1 MKRNW
6 YKKVALL
13 TAVLTLGSVVM
24 ATGCKGDD
32 EEVEIDES
40 KTQLYVA
47 NLDVGIGRTW
57 VETLSKK
64 FEDAFAGYSF
74 EEGKTGVQVIINHD
88 TSYAGEFV
96 EKSQTDANYIF
107 FTESVDYA
115 MYSKYM
121 ADVSDVMEQGAI
133 TGVDASGNFIRE
145 SKPIAEKI
153 DGDFLEYLNVAN
165 TSEPALY
172 RAMPYYLGMRVVNYD
187 IDLWSDKQFY
197 FAKGCAPS
205 EIVVQAIENETDL
218 PTAIAAYETEIGKL
232 KAGESS
238 DYWAFVDKN
247 GTFKSGATT
256 LQLGL
261 SAGPDGKYD
270 TFDDGLPATYDEFY
284 LLCDKMAANNVT
296 PFIWAGSSPNYAENL
311 TRSLFQNDAG
321 VDTLKTYYSL
331 EGKVDNLVKFD
342 GNSVV
347 VQNGK
352 PVLESYT
359 FTGGEEDGYNVFRL
373 ENLYNALQ
381 FVEKVVRNDSWT
393 SLSCYDETSMV
404 DAQAKYLTTGNTA
417 GGNRIAMLLD
427 GSWWQQEATS
437 TFEIMEK
444 KDSKYAKVN
453 RNFSVLPL
461 PDSTIERH
469 IKRIENDEKM
479 TFVTANDS
487 YMYVNG
493 KLKEGSVEMEV
504 TKAFLSFI
512 SNDDNILTFM
522 ETTNML
528 RPLTPDYDAV
538 DQDRY
543 NELSAYS
550 KRLIELQQNANVVYP
565 YSEKAFAQNNSSI
578 WDNFVSFPNASIGQ
592 HNYPMQAM
600 RNNQDKGLNAKLYFE
615 GVYKYFKDTKW
626 ATLNR

>member
-1 MKRNW
+1 MKKNW

-24 ATGCKGDD
+24 ATGCKGEDD
-32 EEVEIDES
+32 EVEIDES

-64 FEDAFAGYSF
+64 FEDTFANYSF

-115 MYSKYM
+115 LYSKYM
-121 ADVSDVMEQGAI
+121 ADVSDVMTQGAI
-133 TGVDASGNFIRE
+133 TGVDANGKITRE
-145 SKPIAEKI
+145 SKPISEKI

-165 TSEPALY
+165 ASEPALY

-187 IDLWSDKQFY
+187 MDLWNEKQFY

-205 EIVVQAIENETDL
+205 EIVVQAMLNETDL
-218 PTAIAAYETEIGKL
+218 PTAVAAYEAEIDKL
-232 KAGESS
+232 EKGESS
-238 DYWAFVDKN
+238 NYWTFVDKDGMFKAG
-247 GTFKSGATT
+247 GTTVK
-256 LQLGL
+256 LGL

-284 LLCDKMAANNVT
+284 LLCDKMAGNNVT
-296 PFIWAGSSPNYAENL
+296 PFIWAGASPNYAENL

-331 EGKVDNLVKFD
+331 DGTVDNLVKFN
-342 GNSVV
+342 GNSMVIE
-347 VQNGK
+347 NGK
-352 PVLESYT
+352 PKLESYT
-359 FTGGEEDGYNVFRL
+359 FTGGEEDGYNIFRL
-373 ENLYNALQ
+373 ENFYNAFQ
-381 FVEKVVRNDSWT
+381 FANKVVKTDNWT

-404 DAQAKYLTTGNTA
+404 DAQAKYLTVGNTA
-417 GGNRIAMLLD
+417 DGNRIAMLLD

-444 KDSKYAKVN
+444 KDSKYAKAN

-461 PDSTIERH
+461 PDSSIERH
-469 IKRIENDEKM
+469 IKRIEKGEKM
-479 TFVTANDS
+479 TFVPANDS

-493 KLKEGSVEMEV
+493 KLKDGSVEMEV
-504 TKAFLSFI
+504 TKTFLSFI
-512 SNDDNILTFM
+512 SNDDNLLTFM

-528 RPLTPDYDAV
+528 RPLTPDYEAV

-550 KRLIELQQNANVVYP
+550 KRLIELQQNASVVYP
-565 YSEKAFAQNNSSI
+565 YSEKTFVQNNSSV
-578 WDNFVSFPNASIGQ
+578 WGDLMSQPQGKTQ
-592 HNYPMQAM
+592 QKYPMQIM
-600 RNNQDKGLNAKLYFE
+600 RSENWSAQTYFE
-615 GVYKYFKDTKW
+615 GMYLYRQREW
-626 ATLNR
+626 ASLKK